1 MKITSFS
8 ILFGILAMVS
18 AGSLRNEQKG
28 EDYQQQKL
36 PSSDASTIK
45 QGNHFNQANLDNSV
59 AARRH
64 LFFEGADT
72 LGPGELISESIARI
86 FIAILDYLILGP
98 LYYYWSIAAGSW
110 NFYPA
115 LNECLL
121 GPPPF
126 EECLIDSG
134 LKS

>member
-1 MKITSFS
+1 
-8 ILFGILAMVS
+8 VV
-18 AGSLRNEQKG
+18 
-28 EDYQQQKL
+28 
-36 PSSDASTIK
+36 PSSDESAIQKDNHLMQAS
-45 QGNHFNQANLDNSV
+45 QGAYRH
-59 AARRH
+59 RH

-72 LGPGELISESIARI
+72 LSTEELIYESFARV

-98 LYYYWSIAAGSW
+98 LFYYWDIADGGW
-110 NFYPA
+110 NFYPT

-126 EECLIDSG
+126 EECLVDSG